1 MSKRTGIIS
10 AAVLLALVAGHL
22 GVRSAYGRDRP
33 DLAAWMSFDDGLW
46 AYQYT
51 FRNGAVG
58 PFIVGQSR
66 NDARK
71 QLEGEY
77 LFDHDR
83 QQVAE
88 ASGDWRIALPAQ
100 SGGYVIY
107 TVQFKDDQIA
117 SIKPYYS
124 VFAGL

>member
-1 MSKRTGIIS
+1 MSKRTVIIS
-10 AAVLLALVAGHL
+10 VAVLLGLVTGHL
-22 GVRSAYGRDRP
+22 GVRSAFGRHRP

-46 AYQYT
+46 AYEHTY
-51 FRNGAVG
+51 RKGAVG

-66 NDARK
+66 NDAQK
-71 QLEGEY
+71 QLAGEY
-77 LFDHDR
+77 LFDDDR

-88 ASGDWRIALPAQ
+88 ASGDWRIARPAQ

-107 TVQFKDDQIA
+107 TVQFSADRVA
-117 SIKPYYS
+117 SVKSYYS